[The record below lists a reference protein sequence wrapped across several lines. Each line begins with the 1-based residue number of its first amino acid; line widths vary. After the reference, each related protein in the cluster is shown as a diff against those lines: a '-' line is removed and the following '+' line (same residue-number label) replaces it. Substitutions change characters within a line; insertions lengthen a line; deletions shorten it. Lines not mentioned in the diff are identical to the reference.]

1 MIGLDTSAIIDLF
14 KGVDSVKK
22 VLADAKGPF
31 VATDVTYAE
40 VMFGLNPKHPKSKA
54 EEQYYDEFFNS
65 ISMLKLTETSSKKAA
80 AIYWELREAGKVLEP
95 FDCLI
100 AGILLAN
107 GVTTIITKNKQ
118 HFERVNGLKVIGY

>member
-22 VLADAKGPF
+22 ALVDAKEPF
-31 VATDVTYAE
+31 VSTDVNYAE
-40 VMFGLNPKHPKSKA
+40 IMFGLNPKNPKSKA

-65 ISMLKLTETSSKKAA
+65 ISMLKLAEVSSKKAA
-80 AIYWELREAGKVLEP
+80 AIYWELREAGKSVEP

-100 AGILLAN
+100 AGVLLAN
-107 GVTTIITKNKQ
+107 GVTNIITKNKQ
-118 HFERVNGLKVIGY
+118 HFERVKGLKVIGY